1 MPPTCLDY
9 LEIGLSIPI
18 EPSKFGYY
26 SKTRM
31 TPLVQKLQIKPGKR
45 WLFYNAPEGYLK
57 SLEPLAAGTRCTIEP
72 IGDFDGI
79 QLFAKNKAELSSS
92 LKVIA
97 PLLKSNT
104 IFWVTYP
111 KRSSGIESDM
121 KMGDWDEMTEYGLQG
136 VASIAVNEK
145 WAGSRFRPEGQAKI
159 SGTGKKEI
167 RGNDYAHYIDVDNK
181 VIILPADIK
190 RILHQTPQAL
200 AFYQQLS
207 YSNKKEYLLWILTA
221 KQEKT
226 RDERLFKMIEKLV
239 AGKKNPSE
247 K

>member
-1 MPPTCLDY
+1 MACQLNSVS
-9 LEIGLSIPI
+9 LFQ
-18 EPSKFGYY
+18 KF
-26 SKTRM
+26 M
-31 TPLVQKLQIKPGKR
+31 TPLAQKLQIKPGKK
-45 WLFYNAPEGYLK
+45 WLFYNAPEGYIK
-57 SLEPLAAGTRCTIEP
+57 SLEPLPESAKCTLEP

-97 PLLKSNT
+97 PLLKPDT

-111 KRSSGIESDM
+111 KKSSGIESDM
-121 KMGDWDEMTEYGLQG
+121 KMGDWNEMAAYRLQG
-136 VASIAVNEK
+136 AASIAVNEI

-159 SGTGKKEI
+159 SGTGKNEI
-167 RGNDYAHYIDVDNK
+167 RGNDYANYIDIDNK
-181 VIILPADIK
+181 VIILPADMK
-190 RILHQTPQAL
+190 HILHQTPRAL
-200 AFYQQLS
+200 TFYQQLS

-226 RDERLFKMIEKLV
+226 RNERLVKLIEKLV

>member
-1 MPPTCLDY
+1 
-9 LEIGLSIPI
+9 
-18 EPSKFGYY
+18 
-26 SKTRM
+26 M
-31 TPLVQKLQIKPGKR
+31 TSLAQKLQIKPDKK
-45 WLFYNAPEGYLK
+45 WLFYNAPKGYLK
-57 SLEPLAAGTRCTIEP
+57 SLEPLPENAKCTITP
-72 IGDFDGI
+72 KGNFDGI
-79 QLFAKNKAELSSS
+79 QLFAKNKAELSSA

-97 PLLKSNT
+97 PLLRPDT

-121 KMGDWDEMTEYGLQG
+121 KMGDWDEMTEYRLQG
-136 VASIAVNEK
+136 VASIAVNEE

-167 RGNDYAHYIDVDNK
+167 RESDYAAYIDVDKK
-181 VIILPADIK
+181 VITLPVYIK
-190 RILHQTPQAL
+190 RILQQTPQAL
-200 AFYQQLS
+200 SFYQQLS

-226 RDERLFKMIEKLV
+226 RNERLGKLTEKLV

>member
-1 MPPTCLDY
+1 
-9 LEIGLSIPI
+9 
-18 EPSKFGYY
+18 
-26 SKTRM
+26 M
-31 TPLVQKLQIKPGKR
+31 TFLVQKLQIKPGKK
-45 WLFYNAPEGYLK
+45 WLFYNAPKGYLK
-57 SLEPLAAGTRCTIEP
+57 SLAPLPEGAKCTIAP
-72 IGDFDGI
+72 KGNFDGI

-97 PLLKSNT
+97 PLLKPDT

-111 KRSSGIESDM
+111 KKNSGIESDM
-121 KMGDWDEMTEYGLQG
+121 KMGDWEEMTELKLQG
-136 VASIAVNEK
+136 VASIAVSEK

-159 SGTGKKEI
+159 SGTGKDEI
-167 RGNDYAHYIDVDNK
+167 RASEYAAYIDVDNR
-181 VIILPADIK
+181 VIALPVYIK
-190 RILHQTPQAL
+190 RILQQTPKAMS
-200 AFYQQLS
+200 AYQQLS

-226 RDERLFKMIEKLV
+226 RNERLVKFIEKLV

>member
-1 MPPTCLDY
+1 
-9 LEIGLSIPI
+9 
-18 EPSKFGYY
+18 
-26 SKTRM
+26 M
-31 TPLVQKLQIKPGKR
+31 TSLAQKLQIKPGKK
-45 WLFYNAPEGYLK
+45 WLFYNAPKGYLK
-57 SLEPLAAGTRCTIEP
+57 SLEPLPESAKCTITP
-72 IGDFDGI
+72 KGNFDGI
-79 QLFAKNKAELSSS
+79 QLFAKNKAELSFS

-97 PLLKSNT
+97 PLLKPDT
-104 IFWVTYP
+104 IFWVAYP

-145 WAGSRFRPEGQAKI
+145 WAGSRFRPEGQSKI

-167 RGNDYAHYIDVDNK
+167 RESDYATYIDVDKK
-181 VIILPADIK
+181 VITLPVYIKNILK
-190 RILHQTPQAL
+190 QTPQAL
-200 AFYQQLS
+200 SFYQQLS

-226 RDERLFKMIEKLV
+226 RNERLGKLTEKLV